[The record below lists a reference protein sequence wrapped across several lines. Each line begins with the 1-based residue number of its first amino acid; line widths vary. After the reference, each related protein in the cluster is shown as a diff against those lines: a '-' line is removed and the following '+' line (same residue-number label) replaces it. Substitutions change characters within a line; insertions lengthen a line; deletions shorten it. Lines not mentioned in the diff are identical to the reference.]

1 MRNQGL
7 SLLEVLITLA
17 ILALASSLVILNFG
31 NKQHGNDWQSISRF
45 IEHSIQ
51 QSFYLQ
57 DQLRISCSGA
67 HLRVQK
73 YQYAVVATSPE
84 RSNTNGRWVDTDSQL
99 KINKDICLYLSPLDD
114 CKPCSSEPSSHGN
127 GAKFQMFF
135 TGGLALDSYQL
146 RERAASIPEVENNN
160 PGLLIHSHGQIEEL
174 P

>member
-17 ILALASSLVILNFG
+17 TLALASSLIILNFG
-31 NKQHGNDWQSISRF
+31 GKQHGNDWPNISRF
-45 IEHSIQ
+45 IEHTLQ

-57 DQLRISCSGA
+57 DQLRISCSDT

-73 YQYAVVATSPE
+73 YQQAVAADSPE
-84 RSNTNGRWVDTDSQL
+84 RSNTSGQWIDTDSHL

-127 GAKFQMFF
+127 GTKFEMFF
-135 TGGLALDSYQL
+135 TEGLALDSYQL
-146 RERAASIPEVENNN
+146 REGTASMPEVESK